1 MNQQPSNIPAG
12 LAQGGRGFVLGVVE
26 GVEGVF
32 EKPISGARSD
42 GIKGFFKGG
51 CKGMVGLVAR
61 PLSGALDF
69 TSGTLN
75 TIKRVTDTTSE
86 VQRVRLPRFFRED
99 KQVRPYNKREA
110 EGYKLLKVNQSN
122 VFNYI

>member
-1 MNQQPSNIPAG
+1 M
-12 LAQGGRGFVLGVVE
+12 E

-42 GIKGFFKGG
+42 GVEGFFKGV
-51 CKGMVGLVAR
+51 CQGMVGLVAR

-75 TIKRVTDTTSE
+75 TIKRFVYHKI
-86 VQRVRLPRFFRED
+86 F
-99 KQVRPYNKREA
+99 
-110 EGYKLLKVNQSN
+110 
-122 VFNYI
+122 

>member
-1 MNQQPSNIPAG
+1 
-12 LAQGGRGFVLGVVE
+12 VE

-32 EKPISGARSD
+32 EKPISGARSG
-42 GIKGFFKGG
+42 GITGFFKGG

-75 TIKRVTDTTSE
+75 TIKRFV
-86 VQRVRLPRFFRED
+86 
-99 KQVRPYNKREA
+99 
-110 EGYKLLKVNQSN
+110 
-122 VFNYI
+122 

>member
-1 MNQQPSNIPAG
+1 
-12 LAQGGRGFVLGVVE
+12 VE

-42 GIKGFFKGG
+42 GVGGFFKGVCQG
-51 CKGMVGLVAR
+51 AVGLIAR

-75 TIKRVTDTTSE
+75 TIKRFVK
-86 VQRVRLPRFFRED
+86 LFIHRE
-99 KQVRPYNKREA
+99 
-110 EGYKLLKVNQSN
+110 
-122 VFNYI
+122 

>member
-1 MNQQPSNIPAG
+1 M
-12 LAQGGRGFVLGVVE
+12 E

-75 TIKRVTDTTSE
+75 TIKRFV
-86 VQRVRLPRFFRED
+86 LI
-99 KQVRPYNKREA
+99 A
-110 EGYKLLKVNQSN
+110 
-122 VFNYI
+122 

>member
-1 MNQQPSNIPAG
+1 M
-12 LAQGGRGFVLGVVE
+12 E

-42 GIKGFFKGG
+42 GVEGFFKGV
-51 CKGMVGLVAR
+51 CQGMVGLVAR

-75 TIKRVTDTTSE
+75 TIKRFVYNMYTE
-86 VQRVRLPRFFRED
+86 WLPNFLCTFSS
-99 KQVRPYNKREA
+99 Y
-110 EGYKLLKVNQSN
+110 
-122 VFNYI
+122 